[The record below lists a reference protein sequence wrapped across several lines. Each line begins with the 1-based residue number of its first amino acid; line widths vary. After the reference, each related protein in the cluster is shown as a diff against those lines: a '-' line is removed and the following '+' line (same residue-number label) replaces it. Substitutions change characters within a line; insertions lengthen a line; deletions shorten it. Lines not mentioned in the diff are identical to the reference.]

1 MQQTRREALGRLAA
15 VLAGGGCLTGSGHA
29 VAADDSPALTVDARI
44 RRAALR
50 AELSQ
55 LFTGTT
61 AAEFQAWHTEFRAT
75 LNQLLGPTAPPAEWT
90 VSEEQRTELLDH
102 TRLEL
107 LLSSGEED
115 PVPVYLL
122 LPKQS
127 QPAESSAAPGKAR
140 QPLPAVVCV
149 HGHGDHGHHPVA
161 GRRDLA
167 GVEKAIAGANYDYGL
182 QFVRRGY
189 VVAAPCLTPFG
200 QRLAGVRSKQMDP
213 CAVSFIRLQALGRL
227 LIGQNVRDVRWC
239 VDLLQSRPEVDGN
252 RIGCAG
258 LSYGGRITMLT
269 TAVEDRIKV
278 AAVSGAL
285 NLLQERITHRY
296 SCGAQII
303 PGLLQYGDFPEI
315 GSLIAPRPAVWEV
328 GAKDGLVV
336 AGWDQKFRDRL
347 GRTYSAAGAA
357 DQLQFDDFEG
367 GHRWNGQLAFPLFD
381 KVLKA
386 GR

>member
-1 MQQTRREALGRLAA
+1 MQHSRREALSW
-15 VLAGGGCLTGSGHA
+15 LAGLLVGGSSLTGSGHTA
-29 VAADDSPALTVDARI
+29 LADDSPALTVHSRI
-44 RRAALR
+44 RRAALK
-50 AELSQ
+50 AELSH
-55 LFTGTT
+55 LFEGTT
-61 AAEFQAWHTEFRAT
+61 EAEFQTWRAEFRDT

-90 VSEEQRTELLDH
+90 FSEEQRTELPDH

-122 LPKQS
+122 LPKQA
-127 QPAESSAAPGKAR
+127 QPGDDSVAPQKNR

-149 HGHGDHGHHPVA
+149 HGHGDFGHHPVA
-161 GRRDLA
+161 GRRDLP
-167 GVEKAIAGANYDYGL
+167 GVERAIAGANYDYGL

-213 CAVSFIRLQALGRL
+213 CAVSFIRMQALGKL

-239 VDLLQSRPEVDGN
+239 VDLLQSRPEVDGA

-303 PGLLQYGDFPEI
+303 PGLLQYGDFSEI

-328 GAKDGLVV
+328 GSKDGLVV

-347 GRTYSAAGAA
+347 SRAYTAAGVP

-381 KVLKA
+381 KVLQA
-386 GR
+386 GG